1 MTQKITYGKQYIDRA
16 DIQAVINVLKSDYIT
31 QGPCVE
37 NFEKAIANYCQ
48 VKYAVSFSSGTAAL
62 HGACFAAGISLGDE
76 VITTPLTFVASAN
89 CVLYCDGKP
98 VFADTKKDLPV
109 IDPSEI
115 KKKITSKTKAIIS
128 VDYSGFPADY
138 DEINKIAKKN
148 KLIVI
153 ADAAHSLGASYKT
166 KKVGLLTDMTV
177 FSFHPVKSITTG
189 EGGMVV
195 TDSEQFF
202 HRLQLFR
209 THGITK
215 DPKQFQKK
223 SQGPWYYEMQELG
236 FNYRLN
242 DIQAVLGISQLAKLN
257 RFITKRCQIAQ
268 FYLQTFNK
276 SDGIDCL
283 QLSPGR
289 KSAWHI
295 FPILLKE
302 KLIKYK
308 KDIVK
313 DLHKQGIY
321 VQVHYIPV
329 HLHPYYQKNLG
340 YQKGDFPHSEA
351 FYEREISLPIYPYI
365 TVQEI
370 NYIVNNIN
378 KILNKYS

>member
-1 MTQKITYGKQYIDRA
+1 M
-16 DIQAVINVLKSDYIT
+16 
-31 QGPCVE
+31 
-37 NFEKAIANYCQ
+37 
-48 VKYAVSFSSGTAAL
+48 

-236 FNYRLN
+236 YNYRIT
-242 DIQAVLGISQLAKLN
+242 DIQCALGLSQLKKLSMFVSQ
-257 RFITKRCQIAQ
+257 RRSIAERYDS
-268 FYLQTFNK
+268 FF
-276 SDGIDCL
+276 
-283 QLSPGR
+283 
-289 KSAWHI
+289 
-295 FPILLKE
+295 
-302 KLIKYK
+302 
-308 KDIVK
+308 KDM
-313 DLHKQGIY
+313 
-321 VQVHYIPV
+321 P
-329 HLHPYYQKNLG
+329 
-340 YQKGDFPHSEA
+340 
-351 FYEREISLPIYPYI
+351 EIE
-365 TVQEI
+365 VFHD
-370 NYIVNNIN
+370 
-378 KILNKYS
+378 